1 MGRVVS
7 RLAVEGPLDAVNVAL
22 QLAFIVLFV
31 VVLVRYVRQPSAVH
45 RDVVLVFATVVG
57 LFALAIARRIWPD
70 LPAAVS
76 QLGTVILLLQPYLT
90 LRLVSHFA
98 PVSRRAATTAL
109 VWLALA
115 VVAVFIGLRGNPIL
129 TLFVV
134 GDFFV
139 VQSAA
144 AILLV
149 RASQRRLGY
158 ARTRLQVAAVATFLF
173 AAGILVAGLGS
184 AATTPNTA
192 DPTILV
198 LARLLTLSAGL
209 GYLAAFLP
217 PMQLRR
223 LQQRA
228 VAFDLGQ
235 TLLSSPLDGDQDR
248 IWVALAQAA
257 RQVTNGPASVVALGD
272 PPVVRILSG
281 EAPRGT
287 VVGDPL
293 PASPDGR
300 MAPSLGGTTI
310 CVPIESDLARQ
321 GWLIAYPDAGSLFV
335 DDDSVLL
342 GLLAAQA
349 ARANE
354 RREAIRQSGVLA
366 SELEDASQELATSRA
381 QLESEARFRAALEA
395 HPGILLVIEPNGRIG
410 YANGQALQSL
420 GYDPRQIRRT
430 TIDDILVRHP
440 HAGHDDALGMG
451 EARRRDGTV
460 FPVEYAV
467 STFEAQ
473 GERSSLAVI
482 TDITARIEADHLR
495 DTFIGILSHELRTPV
510 TAIYGGSQILVG
522 RGDRLDR
529 QVAKDLLTDIAAEA
543 ERLHRLIE
551 NLLILARVERGEDI
565 EGGEPVLL
573 QHVLPT
579 IVDHER
585 MLWLGTDISATIPT
599 GLPTVRGHDAYV
611 GQVIRNLLSNAVKYG
626 GPGASVRIVAENRGD
641 GVAIR
646 VLDDGPGLDPATLDQ
661 LFDLYYR
668 APSTATA
675 PGAGIGLFVCRQIV
689 TALGGT
695 IWASQRP
702 EGGAEF
708 GFRLPIYEA
717 DDERFTAGLGRGEL
731 ATAS

>member
-1 MGRVVS
+1 M
-7 RLAVEGPLDAVNVAL
+7 DAVNVVL

-31 VVLVRYVRQPSAVH
+31 AVLVRYVRQPTVVH

-76 QLGTVILLLQPYLT
+76 QLGTIILLLQPYLT
-90 LRLVSHFA
+90 LRLTSHFVT
-98 PVSRRAATTAL
+98 VSQRLATTAL

-115 VVAVFIGLRGNPIL
+115 VVAVIIGLRGNPIL

-139 VQSAA
+139 VQTVAA
-144 AILLV
+144 VLLV
-149 RASQRRLGY
+149 RASQRRVGY
-158 ARTRLQVAAVATFLF
+158 ARTRLQVAAIATFLF
-173 AAGILVAGLGS
+173 GAGILIAGLGS
-184 AATTPNTA
+184 AVTTPNTA
-192 DPTILV
+192 DPSILV
-198 LARLLTLSAGL
+198 FARLLTLAAGL

-235 TLLSSPLDGDQDR
+235 PLLSSPLDGDQDR
-248 IWVALAQAA
+248 IWVALAQVA
-257 RQVTNGPASVVALGD
+257 RQVTNGPTSVVALGD
-272 PPVVRILSG
+272 PPAVRILSG
-281 EAPRGT
+281 DAPPGI
-287 VVGDPL
+287 VVGDPF
-293 PASPDGR
+293 PMAADGR
-300 MAPSLGGTTI
+300 IASVGGRTTI

-321 GWLIAYPDAGSLFV
+321 GWLIAYPDSGSLFV
-335 DDDSVLL
+335 EDDSVLL
-342 GLLAAQA
+342 RLLAAQA

-354 RREAIRQSGVLA
+354 RWEAIRQTDVLA

-395 HPGILLVIEPNGRIG
+395 HPGILLVVEPTGRIG

-420 GYDPRQIRRT
+420 GYEPAQIRQAS
-430 TIDDILVRHP
+430 IDDILVRN
-440 HAGHDDALGMG
+440 GTHDGVEMG
-451 EARRRDGTV
+451 EARRRDGTA

-467 STFEAQ
+467 SDFEAQ

-482 TDITARIEADHLR
+482 TDISARIEADHLR

-510 TAIYGGSQILVG
+510 TAIYGGSQILIG

-529 QVAKDLLTDIAAEA
+529 QVANELLTDIAAEA

-551 NLLILARVERGEDI
+551 NLLVLARVERGEDI
-565 EGGEPVLL
+565 AGGEPVLL

-579 IVDHER
+579 IVEHER
-585 MLWLGTDISATIPT
+585 MLWLGTDISVTIPA

-611 GQVIRNLLSNAVKYG
+611 AQVIRNLLSNAVKYG
-626 GPGASVRIVAENRGD
+626 GPGASVRIIAENSGN

-646 VLDDGPGLDPATLDQ
+646 VQDDGPGLDAATLDN

-675 PGAGIGLFVCRQIV
+675 PGAGIGLYVCRQIV

-695 IWASQRP
+695 IWANQRP
-702 EGGAEF
+702 TGGAEF

-717 DDERFTAGLGRGEL
+717 DDERFEADDEAFTTDLGQGEL

>member
-1 MGRVVS
+1 
-7 RLAVEGPLDAVNVAL
+7 LDAVNVAL

-31 VVLVRYVRQPSAVH
+31 AVLVRYVRQPTVVH

-70 LPAAVS
+70 LPAWVS
-76 QLGTVILLLQPYLT
+76 QLGTIILLLQPYLT
-90 LRLVSHFA
+90 LRLTSHFV
-98 PVSRRAATTAL
+98 PVSQRAATTAL

-115 VVAVFIGLRGNPIL
+115 VVAVLIGLRGNPIL

-139 VQSAA
+139 VQTAA
-144 AILLV
+144 AFLLV

-158 ARTRLQVAAVATFLF
+158 ARTRLQVAAIATFLF
-173 AAGILVAGLGS
+173 AAGILVAGVGS

-192 DPTILV
+192 DPSILV

-235 TLLSSPLDGDQDR
+235 ALLSSPLDGDQDR

-257 RQVTNGPASVVALGD
+257 RQVTNGPTSIVALGD
-272 PPVVRILSG
+272 PPTVRILSG
-281 EAPRGT
+281 EAPSGI

-293 PASPDGR
+293 PVASEGR
-300 MAPSLGGTTI
+300 VAPVGRTTI
-310 CVPIESDLARQ
+310 RVPIESDLSRQ

-335 DDDSVLL
+335 EDDSVLL

-395 HPGILLVIEPNGRIG
+395 HPGILLVVEPSGRIG

-420 GYDPRQIRRT
+420 GYEPNQIRRRSL
-430 TIDDILVRHP
+430 DDILVRQP
-440 HAGHDDALGMG
+440 HDGHEDALGIG
-451 EARRRDGTV
+451 EARRRDGTA
-460 FPVEYAV
+460 FPVEYAL
-467 STFEAQ
+467 SSFEWRR
-473 GERSSLAVI
+473 ERSSLAVI
-482 TDITARIEADHLR
+482 TDVTARIEADHLR

-510 TAIYGGSQILVG
+510 TAIYGGSQILIG

-529 QVAKDLLTDIAAEA
+529 QVANELLTDIAAEA

-565 EGGEPVLL
+565 AGGEPVLL
-573 QHVLPT
+573 QHVLPS
-579 IVDHER
+579 IVEHER

-626 GPGASVRIVAENRGD
+626 GPGASVRIVAESSGD

-646 VLDDGPGLDPATLDQ
+646 VLDDGPGFDAAAVDH

-668 APSTATA
+668 APSTSTA
-675 PGAGIGLFVCRQIV
+675 PGAGIGLYVCRQIV
-689 TALGGT
+689 MALGGT

-702 EGGAEF
+702 DGGAEF

-717 DDERFTAGLGRGEL
+717 DDEAFNPDLGQGEL